1 MSLKRL
7 KVIDVFI
14 IFALCFLTHFIY
26 SWFPNTLFSIFFP
39 VNESIWEHMKM
50 LFSAIIIFSVADFIL
65 LKVFEIEY
73 RNFIT
78 SVFLS
83 AVLSIIIFLAIY
95 LPLYYFIGE
104 NMVLNL
110 TVLFVS
116 IVFSQAV
123 SYFVLES
130 KDYGLLNYVSLI
142 GIIFSYIVFGILTY
156 YPPTEDLFYDPI
168 DEKFGINTYNV

>member
-1 MSLKRL
+1 
-7 KVIDVFI
+7 
-14 IFALCFLTHFIY
+14 
-26 SWFPNTLFSIFFP
+26 
-39 VNESIWEHMKM
+39 MKM
-50 LFSAIIIFSVADFIL
+50 LFSAIIIFSVVDFIL

-78 SVFLS
+78 SIFLS

-156 YPPTEDLFYDPI
+156 YPPTEDLFYDPM

>member
-1 MSLKRL
+1 
-7 KVIDVFI
+7 
-14 IFALCFLTHFIY
+14 
-26 SWFPNTLFSIFFP
+26 
-39 VNESIWEHMKM
+39 M
-50 LFSAIIIFSVADFIL
+50 LFSAIIIFSVVDFIL

-78 SVFLS
+78 SIFLS

>member
-156 YPPTEDLFYDPI
+156 YPPTEDLFYDPM

>member
-1 MSLKRL
+1 
-7 KVIDVFI
+7 
-14 IFALCFLTHFIY
+14 
-26 SWFPNTLFSIFFP
+26 
-39 VNESIWEHMKM
+39 M
-50 LFSAIIIFSVADFIL
+50 LFSAIIIFSVVDFIL

-78 SVFLS
+78 TVFLS

-156 YPPTEDLFYDPI
+156 YPPTEDLFYDPM

>member
-1 MSLKRL
+1 
-7 KVIDVFI
+7 
-14 IFALCFLTHFIY
+14 
-26 SWFPNTLFSIFFP
+26 
-39 VNESIWEHMKM
+39 MKM
-50 LFSAIIIFSVADFIL
+50 LFSAIIIFSVVDFIL

-78 SVFLS
+78 SIFLS

>member
-50 LFSAIIIFSVADFIL
+50 LFSAIIIFSVVDFIL

-78 SVFLS
+78 SIFLS

-156 YPPTEDLFYDPI
+156 YPPTEDLFYDPM

>member
-1 MSLKRL
+1 
-7 KVIDVFI
+7 
-14 IFALCFLTHFIY
+14 
-26 SWFPNTLFSIFFP
+26 
-39 VNESIWEHMKM
+39 MKM

>member
-1 MSLKRL
+1 MTLKRL

-50 LFSAIIIFSVADFIL
+50 LFSAIIIFSVVDFIL
-65 LKVFEIEY
+65 LKVFEIKY

-78 SVFLS
+78 SIFLS

-156 YPPTEDLFYDPI
+156 YPPTEDLFYDPM

>member
-1 MSLKRL
+1 VSLKRL

-50 LFSAIIIFSVADFIL
+50 LFSAIIIFSVVDFIL

-78 SVFLS
+78 SIFLS

>member
-1 MSLKRL
+1 
-7 KVIDVFI
+7 
-14 IFALCFLTHFIY
+14 
-26 SWFPNTLFSIFFP
+26 
-39 VNESIWEHMKM
+39 MKM
-50 LFSAIIIFSVADFIL
+50 LFSAIIIFSVVDFIL

-78 SVFLS
+78 TVFLS

-156 YPPTEDLFYDPI
+156 YPPTEDLFYDPM

>member
-50 LFSAIIIFSVADFIL
+50 LFSAIIIFSVVDFIL

-78 SVFLS
+78 TVFLS

-156 YPPTEDLFYDPI
+156 YPPTEDLFYDPM

>member
-50 LFSAIIIFSVADFIL
+50 LFSAIIIFSVVDFIL

-156 YPPTEDLFYDPI
+156 YPPTEDLFYDPM

>member
-50 LFSAIIIFSVADFIL
+50 LFSAIIIFSVVDFIL

-78 SVFLS
+78 SIFLS
-83 AVLSIIIFLAIY
+83 AVLSIILILAIY

-156 YPPTEDLFYDPI
+156 YPPTEDLFYDPM

>member
-95 LPLYYFIGE
+95 LPLYYFIGA

-116 IVFSQAV
+116 IVFSQVV

-156 YPPTEDLFYDPI
+156 YPPTEDLFYDPM

>member
-50 LFSAIIIFSVADFIL
+50 LFSAIIIFSVVDFIL

-78 SVFLS
+78 SIFLS

-156 YPPTEDLFYDPI
+156 YPSTEDLFYDPM

>member
-1 MSLKRL
+1 MTLKRL

-50 LFSAIIIFSVADFIL
+50 LFSAIIIFSVVDFIL

-78 SVFLS
+78 SIFLS

-156 YPPTEDLFYDPI
+156 YPPTEDLFYDPM

>member
-14 IFALCFLTHFIY
+14 IFAFCFLTHFIY

-50 LFSAIIIFSVADFIL
+50 LFSAIIIFSVVDFIL

-78 SVFLS
+78 SIFLS

-142 GIIFSYIVFGILTY
+142 GIIFSYIIFGILTY
-156 YPPTEDLFYDPI
+156 YPPTEDLFYDPM
-168 DEKFGINTYNV
+168 DEKYGINTYNV

>member
-1 MSLKRL
+1 
-7 KVIDVFI
+7 
-14 IFALCFLTHFIY
+14 
-26 SWFPNTLFSIFFP
+26 
-39 VNESIWEHMKM
+39 
-50 LFSAIIIFSVADFIL
+50 
-65 LKVFEIEY
+65 
-73 RNFIT
+73 
-78 SVFLS
+78 
-83 AVLSIIIFLAIY
+83 
-95 LPLYYFIGE
+95 
-104 NMVLNL
+104 MVLNL

-156 YPPTEDLFYDPI
+156 YPPIEDLFYDPM

>member
-1 MSLKRL
+1 
-7 KVIDVFI
+7 
-14 IFALCFLTHFIY
+14 
-26 SWFPNTLFSIFFP
+26 
-39 VNESIWEHMKM
+39 MKM
-50 LFSAIIIFSVADFIL
+50 LFSAIIIFSVVDFIL
-65 LKVFEIEY
+65 LKVFEIKY

-78 SVFLS
+78 SIFLS

-156 YPPTEDLFYDPI
+156 YPPTEDLFYDPM

>member
-50 LFSAIIIFSVADFIL
+50 LFSAIIIFSVVDFIL

-78 SVFLS
+78 SIFLS